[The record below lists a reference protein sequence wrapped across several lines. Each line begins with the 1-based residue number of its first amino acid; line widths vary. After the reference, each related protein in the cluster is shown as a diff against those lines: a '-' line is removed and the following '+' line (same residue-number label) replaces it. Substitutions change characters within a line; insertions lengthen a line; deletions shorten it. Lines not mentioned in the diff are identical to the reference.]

1 MGIYQTSQFQ
11 IIRGGSEMLKLFG
24 ETDKPGVNNLYSTN
38 GDLVIKPKK
47 AVVTKEDNGEF
58 YLELETAESY
68 AAYLTEGRIIVA
80 NTPQGEQ
87 AFRVNNVSLRKR
99 KVKVKAYHVFY
110 DSEDYLIK
118 ESNVTFKSCND
129 ALDQLNMA
137 TDTQSPFTVIS
148 DVNTINSYKCVRKS
162 LYGAIKDVLEGWG
175 GHLVRDNFHIAIR
188 ANIGADNGVTIRY
201 AKNLQEIEKREN
213 WDYIVTKLLPTGKD
227 GIMLNDLDQSIDP
240 YVYSQQITYAL
251 PYTKTVKFNQD
262 NITQEQFKNAT
273 TKQVDKTAY
282 KQALISDLRK
292 QAVKYIEKNCIP
304 RINYTLKATVD
315 KLTDIGDTIEVIDE
329 DLEIN
334 ILTTVIKYKYD
345 CILEKYTEIEFGNFK
360 ENLQNLLPSFR
371 KASEEIAITATEV
384 TRVSLTAEL
393 EEATDRIW
401 SVLGSSYVIYEGNR
415 ILVVDKL
422 PKEDATNVMMINS
435 AGIGFSNTG
444 IYGTFTSAWTIDGT
458 LNMQAIN
465 AINIT
470 ADMIKGGTLK
480 LGSRNNESGVFELYD
495 ESNTLIGEMNKFGFK
510 MYGADGSYILINNEV
525 GFAGYDRLGNKI
537 FWADRDEFHMKKGVI
552 EEELSLFQKMNFLP
566 VTYSEGNITYDGI
579 AIVGYPS

>member
-1 MGIYQTSQFQ
+1 MI
-11 IIRGGSEMLKLFG
+11 KLFG
-24 ETDKPGVNNLYSTN
+24 ITDKPGVNNLYSTN

-87 AFRVNNVSLRKR
+87 AFRVNNASLKKH

-110 DSEDYLIK
+110 DSEDLLIK
-118 ESNVTFKSCND
+118 ESNVTFKNCND

-137 TDTQSPFTVIS
+137 TDTQSPFTTIS
-148 DVNTINSYKCVRKS
+148 DVKTINSYKCVRKS

-201 AKNLQEIEKREN
+201 AKNLQEVVKKEN

-227 GIMLNDLDQSIDP
+227 GIMLNDLDPSIDP
-240 YVYSQQITYAL
+240 YIYSQQINYAL

-262 NITQEQFKNAT
+262 HITQKQFKNER

-282 KQALISDLRK
+282 KRALITDLRK

-304 RINYTLKATVD
+304 RINYTLKANVD
-315 KLTDIGDTIEVIDE
+315 KITDIGDTIEVIDE

-371 KASEEIAITATEV
+371 RTAEEIATTATEV

-422 PKEDATNVMMINS
+422 PKEDAVNVMMINS
-435 AGIGFSNTG
+435 AGIGFSSTG

-480 LGSRNNESGVFELYD
+480 LGSRDNESGVFELYD
-495 ESNTLIGEMNKFGFK
+495 EENVLIGEMNKFGFK

-537 FWADRDEFHMKKGVI
+537 YWADKDEFHMKKGVV

-566 VTYSEGNITYDGI
+566 VTLTDSGGNITSDGI